1 MYSKYLFFYLWFCV
15 FDKKSYF
22 FRLFILLFI
31 KIFSYIKIIMI
42 WQNGDHQNIFI
53 FPTEKIQQK
62 LENGPSSVS
71 NALTV
76 EDSSAN
82 NTPTHS
88 RHPSD
93 VPTMGSLQPTPE
105 NPAPKASSEL
115 FSGFVIGVHRKMVCT
130 FYYNNES
137 LSVFFSVLY
146 RICLCNFCS
155 KDIGKLFFL
164 CCKFTQ
170 ELTITTLT
178 GTVFY

>member
-1 MYSKYLFFYLWFCV
+1 MV
-15 FDKKSYF
+15 
-22 FRLFILLFI
+22 IT
-31 KIFSYIKIIMI
+31 KISF
-42 WQNGDHQNIFI
+42 

-130 FYYNNES
+130 FYYVYES
-137 LSVFFSVLY
+137 FSVFLGDKFH
-146 RICLCNFCS
+146 CS
-155 KDIGKLFFL
+155 L
-164 CCKFTQ
+164 
-170 ELTITTLT
+170 
-178 GTVFY
+178 

>member
-1 MYSKYLFFYLWFCV
+1 MLELFFFIYYYMYLTKNLTFW
-15 FDKKSYF
+15 
-22 FRLFILLFI
+22 LFILLC
-31 KIFSYIKIIMI
+31 IILSLISRLSWFDKMVI
-42 WQNGDHQNIFI
+42 TKRF
-53 FPTEKIQQK
+53 FFTTEKIQQK

-105 NPAPKASSEL
+105 NPAPKPSSEL

-130 FYYNNES
+130 FYYNN
-137 LSVFFSVLY
+137 VFFQW
-146 RICLCNFCS
+146 
-155 KDIGKLFFL
+155 
-164 CCKFTQ
+164 T
-170 ELTITTLT
+170 
-178 GTVFY
+178 

>member
-1 MYSKYLFFYLWFCV
+1 MTVHPSVYNSF
-15 FDKKSYF
+15 SYF
-22 FRLFILLFI
+22 
-31 KIFSYIKIIMI
+31 KIIMI
-42 WQNGDHQNIFI
+42 WQNGDHQKIF
-53 FPTEKIQQK
+53 FFTTEKIQQK

-105 NPAPKASSEL
+105 NPAPKPSSEL

-130 FYYNNES
+130 FYYNN
-137 LSVFFSVLY
+137 VFFQW
-146 RICLCNFCS
+146 
-155 KDIGKLFFL
+155 
-164 CCKFTQ
+164 T
-170 ELTITTLT
+170 
-178 GTVFY
+178 

>member
-1 MYSKYLFFYLWFCV
+1 MYFICWNYFFYLLLHV
-15 FDKKSYF
+15 FNKKSYF
-22 FRLFILLFI
+22 FWLFILLC
-31 KIFSYIKIIMI
+31 IILSLISRLSWFDKMI
-42 WQNGDHQNIFI
+42 ITKRF
-53 FPTEKIQQK
+53 FFTTEKIQQK

-105 NPAPKASSEL
+105 NPAPKPSSEL

-130 FYYNNES
+130 FYYNN
-137 LSVFFSVLY
+137 VFFQW
-146 RICLCNFCS
+146 
-155 KDIGKLFFL
+155 
-164 CCKFTQ
+164 T
-170 ELTITTLT
+170 
-178 GTVFY
+178 

>member
-1 MYSKYLFFYLWFCV
+1 MYFICWNYFFYLLLHV
-15 FDKKSYF
+15 FNKKSYF
-22 FRLFILLFI
+22 FWLFILLC
-31 KIFSYIKIIMI
+31 IILSLISRLSWFDKMVI
-42 WQNGDHQNIFI
+42 TKRF
-53 FPTEKIQQK
+53 FFFTTEKIQQK

-105 NPAPKASSEL
+105 NPAPKPSSEL

-130 FYYNNES
+130 FYYNN
-137 LSVFFSVLY
+137 VFFQW
-146 RICLCNFCS
+146 
-155 KDIGKLFFL
+155 
-164 CCKFTQ
+164 T
-170 ELTITTLT
+170 
-178 GTVFY
+178 

>member
-1 MYSKYLFFYLWFCV
+1 MVITKRFF
-15 FDKKSYF
+15 F
-22 FRLFILLFI
+22 FA
-31 KIFSYIKIIMI
+31 
-42 WQNGDHQNIFI
+42 
-53 FPTEKIQQK
+53 TEKIQQK

-105 NPAPKASSEL
+105 NPAPKPSSEL

-130 FYYNNES
+130 FYYNNG
-137 LSVFFSVLY
+137 FFQW
-146 RICLCNFCS
+146 
-155 KDIGKLFFL
+155 
-164 CCKFTQ
+164 T
-170 ELTITTLT
+170 
-178 GTVFY
+178 

>member
-1 MYSKYLFFYLWFCV
+1 M
-15 FDKKSYF
+15 
-22 FRLFILLFI
+22 
-31 KIFSYIKIIMI
+31 
-42 WQNGDHQNIFI
+42 
-53 FPTEKIQQK
+53 
-62 LENGPSSVS
+62 
-71 NALTV
+71 

-130 FYYNNES
+130 FYYDNES
-137 LSVFFSVLY
+137 LSGFFFSVYFIEFACATFNRMTLENY
-146 RICLCNFCS
+146 FS
-155 KDIGKLFFL
+155 DL

-170 ELTITTLT
+170 ELYIIILT
-178 GTVFY
+178 STVFCVSPDVICILIMWIILKTK